1 MNWGD
6 VLKWFGAKGAKG
18 DEDYKSGYGGLFA
31 ALLGLGGGYG
41 SYKLAKEAAD
51 EAGRGGPPTT
61 GYQGGIP
68 DYTTYR
74 QTVPTYD
81 PNRRPGSSGRR
92 YFTDTEFIK
101 TPPYNYISP
110 DLPNQAEGQTD
121 EAYDQQIA
129 DLRAAAQETA
139 RSEQQAGLNAL
150 LQGAG
155 ERADTQKWQSVAQ
168 NIGNPAKQAPY
179 SNVGAAAEPVEDSGT
194 TTAPYAHDDI
204 YKVLDKLIGGS
215 QPAPYAPR
223 PPPNYAVGPAQP
235 PLISGFAKGGLM
247 GMYLGGPTDGMGDNI
262 PARIA
267 GGQEARLSDG
277 EFVLPAD
284 VVSHLGNGNS
294 DAGAKVLHGMMNKIR
309 KARTGTTQQG
319 KRINPNKLIPR

>member
-1 MNWGD
+1 MYNI
-6 VLKWFGAKGAKG
+6 
-18 DEDYKSGYGGLFA
+18 
-31 ALLGLGGGYG
+31 
-41 SYKLAKEAAD
+41 AD
-51 EAGRGGPPTT
+51 EATA
-61 GYQGGIP
+61 
-68 DYTTYR
+68 
-74 QTVPTYD
+74 YD

-92 YFTDTEFIK
+92 YFTDTEFLK

-110 DLPNQAEGQTD
+110 DLPDQAEGQTD

-247 GMYLGGPTDGMGDNI
+247 GMYLGGPTDGMADNI

>member
-1 MNWGD
+1 MWD
-6 VLKWFGAKGAKG
+6 SILDFFGATGTG
-18 DEDYKSGYGGLFA
+18 DDRKTGPGYAGLFA
-31 ALLGLGGGYG
+31 ALLGLGGGYKT
-41 SYKLAKEAAD
+41 YKEAKEAAD
-51 EAGRGGPPTT
+51 KAGQGGPPST
-61 GYQGGIP
+61 GYQGGVP

-92 YFTDTEFIK
+92 YFTDTEFVE
-101 TPPYNYISP
+101 TPAYNYISP
-110 DLPNQAEGQTD
+110 DLPDQAEGQTD

-139 RSEQQAGLNAL
+139 RSEQQTGLEAL
-150 LQGAG
+150 LQGAQG
-155 ERADTQKWQSVAQ
+155 RADVQKAALGTQ
-168 NIGNPAKQAPY
+168 NIDNPAKQAPY
-179 SNVGAAAEPVEDSGT
+179 SNVGVAAAPVSPPAT
-194 TTAPYAHDDI
+194 PTAPYAHQDI
-204 YKVLDKLIGGS
+204 YKILNKLVAGS

-223 PPPNYAVGPAQP
+223 PPPDYALGPAQP
-235 PLISGFAKGGLM
+235 PLTSGFAKGGLM
-247 GMYLGGPTDGMGDNI
+247 GMYLGGPTDGMADNI

>member
-1 MNWGD
+1 MGIWDSILNF
-6 VLKWFGAKGAKG
+6 FGATGTG
-18 DEDYKSGYGGLFA
+18 DARKTGPGYAGLFA
-31 ALLGLGGGYG
+31 ALLGLGGGYLT
-41 SYKLAKEAAD
+41 YKEAKDAAD
-51 EAGRGGPPTT
+51 AAGRGDGPPST

-68 DYTTYR
+68 DYTAYR
-74 QTVPTYD
+74 QTVPMYNIADEATAYD

-92 YFTDTEFIK
+92 YFTDTEFLE

-121 EAYDQQIA
+121 AAYDQQIA

-139 RSEQQAGLNAL
+139 RSQQQTGLEAL
-150 LQGAG
+150 LQGAQT
-155 ERADTQKWQSVAQ
+155 RADTQKWQSVAQ

-179 SNVGAAAEPVEDSGT
+179 SNVGAAAGPVEDSGT
-194 TTAPYAHDDI
+194 TTAPYAHQDI
-204 YKVLDKLIGGS
+204 YKVLDKLVGGS

-223 PPPNYAVGPAQP
+223 PAY
-235 PLISGFAKGGLM
+235 AKGGLM
-247 GMYLGGPTDGMGDNI
+247 GMYLGGPTDGMADNI

-309 KARTGTTQQG
+309 KARTGNSRQG
-319 KRINPNKLIPR
+319 KEINPNNLIPR

>member
-1 MNWGD
+1 MGIWD
-6 VLKWFGAKGAKG
+6 TILDWFGATGTPG
-18 DEDYKSGYGGLFA
+18 TTGRSTSQGYAGLFA
-31 ALLGLGGGYG
+31 ALLGLGGGYLT
-41 SYKLAKEAAD
+41 YKEAKEAAD
-51 EAGRGGPPTT
+51 AAGQGGPPST

-92 YFTDTEFIK
+92 YFTDTEFLE

-110 DLPNQAEGQTD
+110 DLPDQAEGQTD
-121 EAYDQQIA
+121 AAYDQQIA

-139 RSEQQAGLNAL
+139 RSQQQTGLDAL
-150 LQGAG
+150 LQGAQG
-155 ERADTQKWQSVAQ
+155 RADTQKAALGTQ
-168 NIGNPAKQAPY
+168 NIDNPAKQAPY
-179 SNVGAAAEPVEDSGT
+179 SNVGTPVEPT
-194 TTAPYAHDDI
+194 TPTTPTAPYAHQDI
-204 YKVLDKLIGGS
+204 YKVLDKLVGGS

-223 PPPNYAVGPAQP
+223 PAY
-235 PLISGFAKGGLM
+235 AKGGLM
-247 GMYLGGPTDGMGDNI
+247 GMYLGGPTDGMADNI

-309 KARTGTTQQG
+309 KARTGNSRQG
-319 KRINPNKLIPR
+319 KEINPNNLIPR